1 MQDHTIE
8 TLHMQVTHPA
18 LPMTHLMILRLAGYM
33 FSEMVSLNCWF
44 SVVARS
50 LACNSSTFGDGLSKI
65 WAFGI
70 GWVARLNV
78 LVGRWCA

>member
-33 FSEMVSLNCWF
+33 F
-44 SVVARS
+44 
-50 LACNSSTFGDGLSKI
+50 FGDGLSKLLV
-65 WAFGI
+65 FG
-70 GWVARLNV
+70 G
-78 LVGRWCA
+78 G